1 MPAFD
6 AVAKDAMVGQRTQ
19 LGVLYPPHF
28 LFFFFSFL
36 PLLLLPVNDGFSIKL
51 CHSCS

>member
-28 LFFFFSFL
+28 LFFFLISFL
-36 PLLLLPVNDGFSIKL
+36 FFFYL
-51 CHSCS
+51 